1 LSAPRLALKANRPIL
16 HQDVVDFFADPPA
29 AMSQPVHTTTDGDHG
44 RIEERRHVVCH
55 QVDWLFSDRRYAD
68 EPRFP
73 HLAMIGMIESRV
85 ERNGVTARERRYY
98 LSSAKLEAKTF
109 AAAVRAHWGVES
121 APQAHER
128 EVPMN

>member
-55 QVDWLFSDRRYAD
+55 QVDWLFSDHHFA
-68 EPRFP
+68 
-73 HLAMIGMIESRV
+73 
-85 ERNGVTARERRYY
+85 
-98 LSSAKLEAKTF
+98 LSSGSAGTAFHSNEAAIHRIF
-109 AAAVRAHWGVES
+109 PSGHVWLVVGQVL
-121 APQAHER
+121 QG
-128 EVPMN
+128 

>member
-1 LSAPRLALKANRPIL
+1 MSAPRLALKANRPIL

-85 ERNGVTARERRYY
+85 ERNGVTARERRSRRSGAVGEHGDA
-98 LSSAKLEAKTF
+98 LGRLHWLE
-109 AAAVRAHWGVES
+109 VVD
-121 APQAHER
+121 
-128 EVPMN
+128 

>member
-1 LSAPRLALKANRPIL
+1 
-16 HQDVVDFFADPPA
+16 
-29 AMSQPVHTTTDGDHG
+29 MSQPVHTTTDGDHG

-85 ERNGVTARERRYY
+85 ERNGENSHQPFRRRERAMQRFRSMKT
-98 LSSAKLEAKTF
+98 LQKFSSVHAQVHNHFNQERHLVTRQVYKQRRS
-109 AAAVRAHWGVES
+109 AALAEWS
-121 APQAHER
+121 ALAA
-128 EVPMN
+128 